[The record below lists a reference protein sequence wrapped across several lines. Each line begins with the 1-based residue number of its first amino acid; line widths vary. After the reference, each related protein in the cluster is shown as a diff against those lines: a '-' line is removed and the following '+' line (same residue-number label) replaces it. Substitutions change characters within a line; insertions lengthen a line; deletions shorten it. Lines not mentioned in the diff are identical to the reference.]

1 MRTFTTN
8 QTIGPFFHE
17 GLKWAF
23 THSVA
28 TDATLTLS
36 GKVLDSNNAPVTD
49 AMVEMWQPGGALRG
63 QNTLGVCRVAT
74 DNNGCFSFLLSATE
88 QGVSRAPL
96 AYVCVFARGVLNQ
109 QFSAVFTSDI
119 ANSVLDQVPEA
130 RRSTLIARK
139 ISESHYEWNIQLQGV
154 NETVFF
160 EYQ

>member
-1 MRTFTTN
+1 MMSAFTTN

-28 TDATLTLS
+28 ADATLNLS
-36 GKVLDSNNAPVTD
+36 GRVLDCNGAPVAD
-49 AMVEMWQPGGALRG
+49 AMVEMWQPGVALRDK
-63 QNTLGVCRVAT
+63 NLLGVCRVAT
-74 DNNGCFSFLLSATE
+74 DSEGHFSFLLRTIE
-88 QGVSRAPL
+88 QGAPL

-109 QFSAVFTSDI
+109 QFSAVFTSDVKS
-119 ANSVLDQVPEA
+119 SVLDQVPEA
-130 RRSTLIARK
+130 RRPTLIARK
-139 ISESHYEWNIQLQGV
+139 ISENNYEWNIQLQGT

>member
-8 QTIGPFFHE
+8 QTIGPFFNE

-28 TDATLTLS
+28 TEATLTLS

-49 AMVEMWQPGGALRG
+49 AMVEMWQPDVELREK
-63 QNTLGVCRVAT
+63 NLLGVCRVAT
-74 DNNGCFSFLLSATE
+74 DHEGRFSFVLRATE
-88 QGVSRAPL
+88 QGVSLAPL

-109 QFSAVFTSDI
+109 QFSAVFTSDV
-119 ANSVLDQVPEA
+119 ANSVLDQVPET

-139 ISESHYEWNIQLQGV
+139 ISESHYEWNIQLQGA